1 MIEDGRC
8 ALIGDGRYS
17 LVGGRPL
24 EGVLLYE
31 VPSVGG
37 YPL

>member
-1 MIEDGRC
+1 MIENRRC

-17 LVGGRPL
+17 LMGGGRF
-24 EGVLLYE
+24 LLYE